1 MEQVQAYTEEQL
13 KTAGW
18 IFEKDSQ
25 PDPTMP
31 RYAFVTMTNGSAT
44 LTEDDK
50 AILASCDGLF
60 LRGTGLGEAP
70 GRCFSPRNMP
80 NGQIQWYA
88 VFSSYTLQY
97 LTQSGDGVLRLV
109 GAAFIADP
117 NAVKFTVQ
125 SLTDTQKANA
135 RGNINVK
142 SVDELLA
149 DDDFITQLKAK
160 LGLS

>member
-18 IFEKDSQ
+18 VFEKDNQ

-31 RYAFVTMTNGSAT
+31 RYAFVTMTDGSAT

-60 LRGTGLGEAP
+60 LRGTGLGDTP
-70 GRCFSPRNMP
+70 GRCFSPRSLP

-88 VFSSYTLQY
+88 IYTLNSLLY
-97 LTQSGDGVLRLV
+97 LIQSDTGVLSII
-109 GAAFIADP
+109 GASTIIDP
-117 NAVKFTVQ
+117 NAVRFTVQ
-125 SLTDTQKANA
+125 SLTDTQKAVA
-135 RGNINVK
+135 RGNMNVK

>member
-18 IFEKDSQ
+18 IFEKDNQ

-31 RYAFVTMTNGSAT
+31 RYAFVTMTNGSAL

-60 LRGTGLGEAP
+60 LRGTGLGNTP
-70 GRCFSPRNMP
+70 GRCFSPRIIP
-80 NGQIQWYA
+80 NNQIQWYA
-88 VFSSYTLQY
+88 VYAPNLLLY
-97 LTQSGDGVLRLV
+97 LVQSNTGVLSIS
-109 GAAFIADP
+109 GQHPIMDP
-117 NAVKFTVQ
+117 NAVRFTTQ
-125 SLTDTQKANA
+125 SLTDTQKATA
-135 RGNINVK
+135 RGNMNVK

-149 DDDFITQLKAK
+149 DDDFITQLKTK

>member
-18 IFEKDSQ
+18 IFEKDNQ

-31 RYAFVTMTNGSAT
+31 RYAFVTMTDGSAT

-60 LRGTGLGEAP
+60 LRGTGLGETP
-70 GRCFSPRNMP
+70 GRCFSPRSLP

-88 VFSSYTLQY
+88 IYTVNFLLHLLQDN
-97 LTQSGDGVLRLV
+97 SGVLRVV
-109 GAAFIADP
+109 GTSAILDP
-117 NAVKFTVQ
+117 RVVQFTSQ
-125 SLTDTQKANA
+125 QLTDTQKAIA

>member
-18 IFEKDSQ
+18 IFEKDNQ

-31 RYAFVTMTNGSAT
+31 RYAFVTMTDGSAT

-60 LRGTGLGEAP
+60 LRGTGLGGTP
-70 GRCFSPRNMP
+70 GRCFSPRSLP

-88 VFSSYTLQY
+88 IYTVNSLLYLLQDN
-97 LTQSGDGVLRLV
+97 SGVLRVV
-109 GAAFIADP
+109 GASAILTP
-117 NAVKFTVQ
+117 NAVQFTSQ
-125 SLTDTQKANA
+125 QLTDAQKAIA